1 MRTVPDL
8 MILALF
14 GFIRFPE
21 PAIASIE
28 AFMLIFMTSLL
39 LVTSLNVAR
48 SK

>member
-14 GFIRFPE
+14 GLSGPE
-21 PAIASIE
+21 PAVASIE
-28 AFMLIFMTSLL
+28 AFMLIFTTSLL

-48 SK
+48 SM